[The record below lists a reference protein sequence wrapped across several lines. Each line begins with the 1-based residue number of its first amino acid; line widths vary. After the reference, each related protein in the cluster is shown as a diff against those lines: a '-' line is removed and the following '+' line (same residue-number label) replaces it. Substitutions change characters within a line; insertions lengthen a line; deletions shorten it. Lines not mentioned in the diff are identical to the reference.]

1 MSKDGQGLVKGKC
14 GPEPTCPGSGGGEG
28 KAGGEAG
35 GEGGG
40 EAGGEGEGEGRGEGE
55 GNSVILPFRIHR
67 RVLANPGDRSLQV
80 ESTLEN
86 IVNV

>member
-28 KAGGEAG
+28 KA
-35 GEGGG
+35 GG

>member
-35 GEGGG
+35 GD
-40 EAGGEGEGEGRGEGE
+40 
-55 GNSVILPFRIHR
+55 SLP
-67 RVLANPGDRSLQV
+67 
-80 ESTLEN
+80 E
-86 IVNV
+86 